1 MKLYGEKV
9 DPYDPDLLVTDD
21 RSFWQNPT
29 FVRKLFHPEEFET
42 NTTIKQKEKD
52 NYYPINNC

>member
-42 NTTIKQKEKD
+42 NTTKKQKEKD
-52 NYYPINNC
+52 NES